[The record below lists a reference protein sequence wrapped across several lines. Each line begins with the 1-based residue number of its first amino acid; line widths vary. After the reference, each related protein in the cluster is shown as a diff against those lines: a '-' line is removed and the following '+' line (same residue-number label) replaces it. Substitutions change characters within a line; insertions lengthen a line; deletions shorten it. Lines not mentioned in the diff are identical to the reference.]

1 MAKKSE
7 GAPLN
12 AAEKASKEEMDA
24 KRAEVT
30 AFYKENI
37 KHLKVQLEY
46 ESLMRDIEVARAER
60 LQSQMFIAQ
69 TMQGGPNSQTPPPAP
84 ANNESTSQ
92 AGSDWD
98 ANSDKAPP
106 RKLKKVDA

>member
-1 MAKKSE
+1 MAKKNE

-12 AAEKASKEEMDA
+12 ANEQASKEQMDA

-46 ESLMRDIEVARAER
+46 ETLMKDIEVARAER

-69 TMQGGPNSQTPPPAP
+69 SMQGGPTPPQQPVP
-84 ANNESTSQ
+84 SEDKSQ

-98 ANSDKAPP
+98 ANGDKAPP
-106 RKLKKVDA
+106 RKLKKVEA

>member
-1 MAKKSE
+1 MAKKNE

-12 AAEKASKEEMDA
+12 ANEQASKEQMDA

-46 ESLMRDIEVARAER
+46 ETLMRDIEVARAER

-69 TMQGGPNSQTPPPAP
+69 SMQGGPNQPPAP
-84 ANNESTSQ
+84 PPSSDNKSE
-92 AGSDWD
+92 AGADWD
-98 ANSDKAPP
+98 ANSEKAPP
-106 RKLKKVDA
+106 RKLKKVEA

>member
-1 MAKKSE
+1 MAKKNE

-12 AAEKASKEEMDA
+12 ANEKASKAEMDA

-46 ESLMRDIEVARAER
+46 EQLMRDIEVARAER

-69 TMQGGPNSQTPPPAP
+69 SMQGGPNQPPAP
-84 ANNESTSQ
+84 SPSDTKSE

-106 RKLKKVDA
+106 RKLKKVEA

>member
-1 MAKKSE
+1 MANNDK

-12 AAEKASKEEMDA
+12 ANEQASKEEMDT

-30 AFYKENI
+30 LFYKDNI

-46 ESLMRDIEVARAER
+46 ETLMKDIEVARAER

-69 TMQGGPNSQTPPPAP
+69 TMQGGPNQPPAP
-84 ANNESTSQ
+84 PANKQNTD

-98 ANSDKAPP
+98 AASEKAPP
-106 RKLKKVDA
+106 RKLKSAKV